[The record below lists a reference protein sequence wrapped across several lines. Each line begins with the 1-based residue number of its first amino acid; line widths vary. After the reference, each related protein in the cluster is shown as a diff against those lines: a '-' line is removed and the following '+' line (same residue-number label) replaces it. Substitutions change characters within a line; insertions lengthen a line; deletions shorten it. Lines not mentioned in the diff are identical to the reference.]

1 MKRTMKKSLL
11 LGSLV
16 FACLAL
22 IASQAVAQ
30 VTVHYNDGDLFL
42 GFRSTDGTNDYL
54 VDIGQP
60 NQFNNAPPGGV
71 ITISSPSS
79 TDLSSVFGN
88 DWYTRIDPNT
98 GANAVEWGVVGGRLV
113 AAGGDVANTLYSS
126 NPNPTAWPRR
136 SNSSQSGTTS
146 LTDAMGT
153 TYDGNLSTANCPTC
167 IIQADTSTNSYRSFQ
182 PGGPNSGGISFQT
195 WNPTDEGF
203 PNVTL
208 TLDRIV
214 PSSTGGQSQDL
225 GTLQLMTNGTVVFTA
240 VPEPSSLAS
249 MGLGAGLLVAFLA
262 WRRRR
267 SDQT

>member
-1 MKRTMKKSLL
+1 MKRTMTKSRV

-16 FACLAL
+16 LTCMAL
-22 IASQAVAQ
+22 IASQAFA
-30 VTVHYNDGDLFL
+30 VTVHYADGDLFL

-60 NQFNNAPPGGV
+60 NQFNNAPPNTT
-71 ITISSPSS
+71 ITITNASPL
-79 TDLSSVFGN
+79 DLSSVFGN
-88 DWYTRIDPNT
+88 DWYTRIDPTT
-98 GANAVEWGVVGGRLV
+98 GVNAVEWAVVGGRLV

-153 TYDGNLSTANCPTC
+153 TYDGNNSTPNSDTA
-167 IIQADTSTNSYRSFQ
+167 IIQADSSSNSYRSFQ

-195 WNPTDEGF
+195 WNPTNEGF

-225 GTLQLMTNGTVVFTA
+225 GTLQLMTNGNVVFTS

-249 MGLGAGLLVAFLA
+249 MGLGAGLLIAFLA
-262 WRRRR
+262 WRRRP
-267 SDQT
+267 SDQA

>member
-1 MKRTMKKSLL
+1 MKKTMTKSRV

-16 FACLAL
+16 LACMAL
-22 IASQAVAQ
+22 IASQAVAT
-30 VTVHYNDGDLFL
+30 TVHYADGDLFL

-60 NQFNNAPPGGV
+60 NQFVNGPPT
-71 ITISSPSS
+71 ITITNASPV
-79 TDLSSVFGN
+79 DLSTVFGN

-98 GANAVEWGVVGGRLV
+98 GTNAVEWAVVGGRLV

-146 LTDAMGT
+146 LTDALGT
-153 TYDGNLSTANCPTC
+153 TYDGNDSTNNSDTA

-195 WNPTDEGF
+195 WNPTNEGG
-203 PNVTL
+203 PGLTL

-214 PSSTGGQSQDL
+214 PSSTGGQSQNL
-225 GTLQLMTNGTVVFTA
+225 GTLQLMTNGNVLFTA

-249 MGLGAGLLVAFLA
+249 ISLGAGLLVAFLA
-262 WRRRR
+262 WRRRP
-267 SDQT
+267 SDQA

>member
-1 MKRTMKKSLL
+1 MKTSRL

-16 FACLAL
+16 LACLAL

-42 GFRSTDGTNDYL
+42 GFRATDRSQDYL
-54 VDIGQP
+54 VDVGQP
-60 NQFNNAPPGGV
+60 NQFVTAPPGGT
-71 ITISSPSS
+71 ITITNASPI
-79 TDLSSVFGN
+79 DLSTVFGT

-98 GANAVEWGVVGGRLV
+98 ATNAVQWAFVGGRVL
-113 AAGGDVANTLYSS
+113 ANGGDVANTLYSS
-126 NPNPTAWPRR
+126 NPSDIPWLRR

-153 TYDGNLSTANCPTC
+153 TYDGNLSTANSPTA
-167 IIQADTSTNSYRSFQ
+167 IIQAIGSSNSYASFQ
-182 PGGPNSGGISFQT
+182 PGGVNSGGISFQT
-195 WNPTDEGF
+195 WNPKNEGG
-203 PNVTL
+203 PVLTL

-225 GTLQLMTNGTVVFTA
+225 GTLQLLTNGNVVFTA

-262 WRRRR
+262 WRRRP